1 MMNIRTCESDIMIK
15 KDQPVYEEMR
25 SLAPYFLTVGGIY
38 MAIMTA
44 LFFALGFDYTLLLG
58 GVYGIII
65 AVLNFLAL
73 GKSAQS
79 ALKRDA
85 KSAQTYMNVMY
96 CIRYLGLFALLTLGA
111 LAPFINLIAEVIPL
125 FFPKIAITIRALR
138 EKEE

>member
-1 MMNIRTCESDIMIK
+1 MLK

-25 SLAPYFLTVGGIY
+25 SLAPYFLVIGGIY
-38 MAIMTA
+38 MAIMTV
-44 LFFALGFDYTLLLG
+44 LFFALGFDYSLLLG
-58 GVYGIII
+58 GVYGMII
-65 AVLNFLAL
+65 AVLNFFAL
-73 GKSAQS
+73 GKTAQS

-85 KSAQTYMNVMY
+85 KAAQTYMNVMY

>member
-1 MMNIRTCESDIMIK
+1 MSRKN
-15 KDQPVYEEMR
+15 QPVYEEMR
-25 SLAPYFLTVGGIY
+25 SLSPYFLTISGIY

-44 LFFALGFDYTLLLG
+44 LFFASGFDHTVLIG
-58 GVYGIII
+58 GVYGIVI

-79 ALKRDA
+79 ALKKSA
-85 KSAQTYMNVMY
+85 KSARTYMNAMY

-111 LAPFINLIAEVIPL
+111 LAPFINLIAAAVPL
-125 FFPKIAITIRALR
+125 FFPRVAITIRAIK